1 MYRRA
6 RYLRLPTARP
16 TLDPSGSAPST
27 NHNLFPR
34 RFLREADD
42 DEEKDI
48 PTSYPVGRSPGGGLG
63 FPRLPR
69 STGFNSLL
77 PSHFGARASSPM
89 PSKASSARPQSR
101 AHSPPRSKASLAR
114 PQSRE
119 DSPPRSKASSVGSA
133 EPGSRKLWL
142 ELQEVQRKSRS
153 PFRETKKPP

>member
-27 NHNLFPR
+27 NYNLFPR

-42 DEEKDI
+42 EEETGI
-48 PTSYPVGRSPGGGLG
+48 PTSYPVGRAPGGGLG
-63 FPRLPR
+63 LRRLPR

-77 PSHFGARASSPM
+77 PSHVGTRASSPT
-89 PSKASSARPQSR
+89 PSKASSACPQSR
-101 AHSPPRSKASLAR
+101 A
-114 PQSRE
+114 

-142 ELQEVQRKSRS
+142 ELQEVKRKSRS